1 MAGRLERILRL
12 MSERQASDVFLSAN
26 MPILIK
32 IHGQMLQLSEQV
44 LTPAQP
50 RQLLAELLSPQQ
62 MELLDETGELN
73 LAVPIERLGS
83 YRISAFRQRG
93 TIAGVIRHVPYNIPP
108 LETLN
113 LPDILAQLVLEKRG
127 LILMV
132 GATGSGKSTT
142 MAAMLEQ
149 RNQTLPGHILTIEEP
164 IEFLFSSKKCMVNQ
178 REVGHDTESLGIAL
192 KNALRQAPDCIM
204 IGEIRDR
211 ETMTAALSYALS
223 GHLVMASMH
232 ANNSYHTLGRILS
245 FYTPEARPALLGDL
259 AAGLRA
265 VVSQRLMRAVAGGR
279 VPACEVLLNSNLVGE
294 LIQQGD
300 FNGIKEAMQKSLAE
314 GSQTFEEDI
323 ARLITHN
330 LITRDEGL
338 AYADSSTDLLWR
350 LQNDVTPSA
359 RAAPRREETD
369 DAIFTEQ
376 SVEVVPEGMVV
387 HRPPGSTRALSVS
400 SPAPSAPSAVSFSTP
415 ADAKSPLSAF
425 PLIDKP

>member
-12 MSERQASDVFLSAN
+12 MAERQASDVFMSAN

-32 IHGQMLQLSEQV
+32 IQGQMLQLSEQV
-44 LTPAQP
+44 LTPSQP
-50 RQLLAELLSPQQ
+50 RQLLAELLTPQQ
-62 MELLDETGELN
+62 MEELDDTGELN
-73 LAVPIERLGS
+73 LAVPVERLGS
-83 YRISAFRQRG
+83 FRISAFKQRG
-93 TIAGVIRHVPYNIPP
+93 TVAGVVRHIPHFIP
-108 LETLN
+108 ALDSLN
-113 LPDILAQLVLEKRG
+113 LPPVLSHLVMEKRG

-142 MAAMLEQ
+142 MAAMLEL
-149 RNQTLPGHILTIEEP
+149 RNQTLPGHILTVEEP
-164 IEFLFSSKKCMVNQ
+164 IEYLFQSKKCMVNQ
-178 REVGHDTESLGIAL
+178 REVGHDTESLGVAL

-223 GHLVMASMH
+223 GHLVLASMH
-232 ANNSYHTLGRILS
+232 ANNSHHTLGRILS

-279 VPACEVLLNSNLVGE
+279 LPACEVLLNNNLVAE
-294 LIQQGD
+294 LIEQGD
-300 FNGIKEAMQKSLAE
+300 FTGVKEAMHKSLAE

-323 ARLITHN
+323 ARLITYN
-330 LITRDEGL
+330 LVTREEGL

-350 LQNDVTPSA
+350 LQNDTSPVS

-369 DAIFTEQ
+369 EAIYTEL
-376 SVEVVPEGMVV
+376 SVEVVPEGAVV
-387 HRPPGSTRALSVS
+387 QRPPPKPSLASMPRGAGEL
-400 SPAPSAPSAVSFSTP
+400 APEV
-415 ADAKSPLSAF
+415 PLLPAF
-425 PLIDKP
+425 PLLDRP